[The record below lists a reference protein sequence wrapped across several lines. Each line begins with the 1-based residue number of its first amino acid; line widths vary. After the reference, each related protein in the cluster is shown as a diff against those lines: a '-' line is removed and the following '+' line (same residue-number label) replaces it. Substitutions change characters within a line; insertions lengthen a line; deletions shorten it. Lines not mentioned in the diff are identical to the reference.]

1 MPSRSARRGRSN
13 AAASDLHREV
23 DARQGAVVGQA
34 AGLAS
39 GARCQS
45 LRRGARRPHLPP
57 AARSARRKRKP
68 RVPAKVK
75 GGREWSSNHD
85 AGACGESWQAA
96 GACAVRV
103 GAARDWLCTVFAP
116 GHAGPPHYERVCCD
130 GVGCSGAHTWCC
142 SRFWLVCCDLN
153 NGCPSRVPLKWGHQD
168 KYL

>member
-1 MPSRSARRGRSN
+1 MGPPPSPPPPPPPPPTTSTTPPPHHPPRPHDHTTTHARACLRRAGRAVAERTPRPLERRSN

-45 LRRGARRPHLPP
+45 LRRGDRRPHLPP
-57 AARSARRKRKP
+57 AARSARRKSKP

-75 GGREWSSNHD
+75 GGREWSSKDD
-85 AGACGESWQAA
+85 AQACGESWQAA

-103 GAARDWLCTVFAP
+103 GAARA
-116 GHAGPPHYERVCCD
+116 
-130 GVGCSGAHTWCC
+130 
-142 SRFWLVCCDLN
+142 
-153 NGCPSRVPLKWGHQD
+153 
-168 KYL
+168 